1 MVWTY
6 HFFDKPVAML
16 KSLAPALKPGAKVV
30 LVEPDPVR
38 GPGGADHGVSRERMG
53 KEAAEAGFELIRTD
67 TFLPEDLIFVL
78 RLK

>member
-16 KSLAPALKPGAKVV
+16 KSLIPALKPGATVV
-30 LVEPDPVR
+30 LVDPDPVR
-38 GPGGADHGVSRERMG
+38 GPGGGDHGVTPERMRR
-53 KEAAEAGFELIRTD
+53 EAAEAGFELVRTE
-67 TFLPEDLIFVL
+67 TFLPEDLIFIL